1 MTVDLYG
8 ESSLCTVLHELLAD
22 RDVELA
28 GVIEV
33 EDSQL
38 SLSGKEVSVA
48 AERSGRGDGRWND
61 GQVGVSPEHV
71 LAKHEVG
78 KRGRES
84 GGTLDRDLEE
94 KKDNQGFFKLR
105 KYMTYFHFFR
115 MILITDKIQEFC
127 TTYFRL
133 QLILKVFKTQTLR
146 TLKNLKLQPKGCS
159 KNYRS

>member
-8 ESSLCTVLHELLAD
+8 ESSLCTVLHKLLAD

-33 EDSQL
+33 EDGQL
-38 SLSGKEVSVA
+38 RLSGEEVAVA
-48 AERSGRGDGRWND
+48 AERSGRGDGWRND

-78 KRGRES
+78 KRGRQS

-94 KKDNQGFFKLR
+94 EKDNQAFFKLR
-105 KYMTYFHFFR
+105 KHVTYFHFFR
-115 MILITDKIQEFC
+115 IILITDKIQEFC
-127 TTYFRL
+127 FTYYFRL
-133 QLILKVFKTQTLR
+133 QLRLKVKSPR
-146 TLKNLKLQPKGCS
+146 H
-159 KNYRS
+159 